1 MMNTEDKHKFDY
13 LNDTSYLLRLNLE
26 RNKFDIVRTSILND
40 DIWTVTYSENVVGT
54 ITFRQTT
61 EHTFC
66 NIRFYSYIKDQIKIN
81 DFLMSEFFQFDENGK
96 WIRFNFEKFDK
107 FFEPIKQHI
116 KYVEAEPEEEQQR
129 LEDCVSR
136 LREYCDVDE
145 NFSKNLLTKDLK
157 VLLKDYDRMKQE
169 LKSYSNKI
177 VDLFLKME

>member
-1 MMNTEDKHKFDY
+1 MMNNEDKHKFDY

-26 RNKFDIVRTSILND
+26 RNKFDIVRTTILND

-54 ITFRQTT
+54 ITFRQTP

-66 NIRFYSYIKDQIKIN
+66 NIRFYTYIKDQIKIN
-81 DFLMSEFFQFDENGK
+81 DFLMSEFFQFDDDGK

-116 KYVEAEPEEEQQR
+116 KYVEAEPEVEQQK

-145 NFSKNLLTKDLK
+145 KFSKNLLTKDLK

-177 VDLFLKME
+177 VDLFLKMR

>member
-26 RNKFDIVRTSILND
+26 RNKFDIVRTTILND

-54 ITFRQTT
+54 ITFSHTT

-66 NIRFYSYIKDQIKIN
+66 NIRFYTYIKDQIKIN
-81 DFLMSEFFQFDENGK
+81 DFLMSEFFQYDDDGK
-96 WIRFNFEKFDK
+96 WVRFNFEKF
-107 FFEPIKQHI
+107 ET
-116 KYVEAEPEEEQQR
+116 EPEEEQQK

-145 NFSKNLLTKDLK
+145 KFSKNLLTKDLK

-169 LKSYSNKI
+169 LKSCSNKI
-177 VDLFLKME
+177 DDLLLKME